1 MSRLDKNG
9 AWAPSMSRA
18 RAGSLA
24 FGGIVFIAV
33 VDFASGVELRTF
45 PLYYGPISLA
55 AWSFGRPGAIAA
67 AVLSAAGWFVS
78 NQLAGMSFSHPAIWV
93 ANTFMQGASFTIVG
107 VLVASLHAAM
117 TRARALSRIDPLS
130 GLLNRRAFY
139 DEGDR
144 LIRLCHRGQR
154 PATLAYL
161 DLDNFKSVNDT
172 HGHQAG
178 DELLRRIAQRMASS
192 IRASDVASRLGGDEF
207 AVLLPDLGP
216 AEARIALDR
225 LRVAIDEVTFELVHD
240 VSVTIGAVTFLTIPD
255 GVEAMVQ
262 MADSAMYAAKGAG
275 KNRVHLE
282 VQDRNRDERRGQDVT
297 RATTMQSGES

>member
-1 MSRLDKNG
+1 MNQV
-9 AWAPSMSRA
+9 

-24 FGGIVFIAV
+24 LGGIFVIAT

-55 AWSFGRPGAIAA
+55 AWHFGRPGAIAA
-67 AVLSAAGWFVS
+67 GVLSAIGWFVS

-93 ANTFMQGASFTIVG
+93 ANTLMQGTSFTIVG
-107 VLVASLHAAM
+107 LLVASLHAAV
-117 TRARALSRIDPLS
+117 TRERALSRIDPLS

-139 DEGDR
+139 EEGDR
-144 LIRLCHRGQR
+144 LIRLCHRGRR

-178 DELLRRIAQRMASS
+178 DELLRRIAQRIASS

-207 AVLLPDLGP
+207 AVLLPDLGA
-216 AEARIALDR
+216 AEARVALDR
-225 LRVAIDEVTFELVHD
+225 LRVAVDEVTFELVHAVT
-240 VSVTIGAVTFLTIPD
+240 VSIGAVTFLTIPED
-255 GVEAMVQ
+255 VEAMVQ
-262 MADSAMYAAKGAG
+262 MADSTMYAAKGAG

-282 VQDRNRDERRGQDVT
+282 VEGRDLGSGDVKRG
-297 RATTMQSGES
+297 S